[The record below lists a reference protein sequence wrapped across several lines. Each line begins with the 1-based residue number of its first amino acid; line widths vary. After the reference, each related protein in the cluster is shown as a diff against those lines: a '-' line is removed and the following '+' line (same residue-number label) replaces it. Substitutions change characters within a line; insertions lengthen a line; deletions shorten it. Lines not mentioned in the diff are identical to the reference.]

1 MYRGKGRTEATWGQY
16 LPASV
21 WAHSSTF
28 TLIQQFSAL
37 WLDISQVCASLLV
50 DCCSFTFVTTYF
62 TRVYRMAG
70 TVTVCS
76 SVRCGDCHT
85 ASLSKYLL
93 NKWMN
98 IPFLKLQPKL
108 SQNCFKWLKCFHFYV
123 VKFDKGF
130 LNGEKQSLVSEFSL
144 AELVLLKGTRMHI
157 LVPISGVCG
166 RQRGENWT
174 EKDNITGFSFPPLSW
189 MFLTPST
196 DSLQLIKSSIRR
208 ATHQE
213 PPPRK
218 ALLRQ
223 EWMHSFSMECLAWGK
238 GFIWEAAW
246 GKKKNQS
253 QKNWLLFQ
261 LCHAVRINPK

>member
-1 MYRGKGRTEATWGQY
+1 
-16 LPASV
+16 
-21 WAHSSTF
+21 
-28 TLIQQFSAL
+28 
-37 WLDISQVCASLLV
+37 
-50 DCCSFTFVTTYF
+50 
-62 TRVYRMAG
+62 
-70 TVTVCS
+70 
-76 SVRCGDCHT
+76 
-85 ASLSKYLL
+85 
-93 NKWMN
+93 MN

-108 SQNCFKWLKCFHFYV
+108 SQNCFKWLKCFHFCV

-144 AELVLLKGTRMHI
+144 AEELVLLKGTRMHI
-157 LVPISGVCG
+157 WVPIPGVCG
-166 RQRGENWT
+166 RQRGENRT
-174 EKDNITGFSFPPLSW
+174 EKERQYNRFLLPSPVLW

-223 EWMHSFSMECLAWGK
+223 EWMHSSSMECLAWGK

-246 GKKKNQS
+246 GKEKNQS